1 MHMILKRASL
11 AVPLSTTF
19 LCISVLLNRL
29 AGRSSWSG
37 FFEGVFTGMA
47 LALSVFAL
55 IVGALA
61 RSHE

>member
-1 MHMILKRASL
+1 
-11 AVPLSTTF
+11 
-19 LCISVLLNRL
+19 VLLNRL